1 MFIQAKSLLEE
12 IVLKI
17 GIDKIGF
24 YAPDLYVD
32 MRELATAREIEPD
45 KFTIGI
51 GQEKMAIAPMTQ
63 DPVTLAA
70 NAALNLLD
78 EADKKAIDLVIF
90 GTESGIDQSKS
101 AAVYV
106 HELLG
111 LNPAARC
118 FEIKQACYGATAGI
132 QMAKGHVALNPESN
146 VLVLASDIARYGLNS
161 SGESTQGAGAVAI
174 VISSDPKIM
183 VLENK
188 SAYYTSDIMDFWRP
202 SYSDTAFVDGKF
214 SNEQYILFF
223 ETVWKQYKSKSGLA
237 FKDFEALCFHVPYTK
252 MGLKALKPVLEA
264 EGTKEDQERILTNYQ
279 KSIQYNKVV
288 GNIYTGSLY
297 LSLLSLLEQTNGLKE
312 GSRIGLFSYGSG
324 AVGEFFTG
332 ILQPNYQ
339 DQLNRVQNADRLS
352 SRRKISV
359 EEYESLFKQEL
370 PIDGSTIEL
379 DIESDSAPICLAGLS
394 ENKRQYINKHTYGLN

>member
-1 MFIQAKSLLEE
+1 ME
-12 IVLKI
+12 I

-32 MRELATAREIEPD
+32 MRELATARGIEPD

-51 GQEKMAIAPMTQ
+51 GQEKMALAPITQ

-70 NAALNLLD
+70 NAALNTI
-78 EADKKAIDLVIF
+78 DKKDIEKIDLVIF

-106 HELLG
+106 HELLK
-111 LNPAARC
+111 LKSEARC
-118 FEIKQACYGATAGI
+118 FEIKQACYGATAAI
-132 QMAKGHVALNPESN
+132 QMAKGHVALNPDSK
-146 VLVLASDIARYGLNS
+146 VLVLASDIARYGLGS

-174 VISSDPKIM
+174 VISANPRIM
-183 VLENK
+183 ALENE
-188 SAYYTSDIMDFWRP
+188 SAYFTSDIMDFWRP
-202 SYSDTAFVDGKF
+202 AYSDTAFVDGKF
-214 SNEQYILFF
+214 SNEQYMLFF
-223 ETVWKQYKSKSGLA
+223 ETVWKQYRSKSGLA

-252 MGLKALKPVLEA
+252 MGLKALKPVLET
-264 EGTKEDQERILTNYQ
+264 EGTKEDQERILENYQ

-297 LSLLSLLEQTNGLKE
+297 LSLLSLLEQKEALKE

-332 ILQPNYQ
+332 VLEPGYQ
-339 DQLNRVQNADRLS
+339 KQLNSLQHKDRLLQ
-352 SRRKISV
+352 RRKVSVAEYETIFKQVLPVDGSSV
-359 EEYESLFKQEL
+359 EF
-370 PIDGSTIEL
+370 
-379 DIESDSAPICLAGLS
+379 DIESDSAPICLAS
-394 ENKRQYINKHTYGLN
+394 MSDNKRHYMNKQNFGLH